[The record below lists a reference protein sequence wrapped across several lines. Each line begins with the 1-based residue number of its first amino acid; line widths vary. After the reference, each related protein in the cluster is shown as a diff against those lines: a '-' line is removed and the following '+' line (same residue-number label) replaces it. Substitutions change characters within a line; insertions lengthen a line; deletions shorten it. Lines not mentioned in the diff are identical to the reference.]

1 MIAMK
6 QYKSRQKLS
15 VQSAPVSRPALS
27 PSPRQFWE
35 KGPGVEGYFC
45 RAFTL
50 IELLVV
56 IALTAILLTL
66 VFGPLINTLNLTS
79 RASTQIESQQTGRD
93 VLRRM
98 ETELS
103 GPVFVYDNVF
113 QGPGTLNS
121 AGNAI
126 GNVGDPDGRVNI
138 WMYGANTATPYVYNP
153 IVGAPVVVPIRF
165 GMIEYVQPAGQAE
178 SSGSALVDPTT
189 GKPDPGANAPGNVSL
204 PLVRGRTITRVFPGL
219 QNNTSGATSATQD
232 GVTLTGQPVD
242 AQGAFHGYANRY
254 DDASDVTTR
263 QDNRVTLYRAEVQP
277 YIKDPNTGNYVPNIA
292 LFHTLNAQGG
302 RGQST
307 TGAIILDDPNFF
319 YDTTPVPAAYVRVGA
334 PGVDVGSRASVPMWE
349 CWKAV
354 SQPLL
359 PLNKGDA
366 IEVRRDDYHKIVY
379 DANNIP
385 IVRPL
390 ITFTPQYVENDPG
403 IPASVEATASETPYT
418 AATTFRSQYGA
429 WARPFRILVYRSPD
443 GLQDPLT
450 YIDPT
455 TKSPLYYEMDD
466 PNTGILNQGAGANVG
481 PVLDQY
487 GAWTNTPQFAF
498 TPDYDKGT
506 INFAFPHTV
515 YDRATDGSPLPMYYN
530 ATTVNSQID
539 ILSNGEPLT
548 GKRYLWL
555 RYFDGTNTLNPGTAM
570 SPLAKFYVPL
580 DNPIKTPPTQPNV
593 RIVPGSER
601 IFGPD
606 QLPGAHYGYRTLYT
620 RVSAY
625 AGQIGPNQY
634 KILYENAA
642 NANYVNDVNDPRVQT
657 GYVEFDSQPDKDIGS
672 QPNIGSINLDPSI
685 ENPSQAAGMTPV
697 YRQHSLPLLKYNP
710 ATGANVPAD
719 PIEISYSFQMN
730 RPSDVVKIDYL
741 TRSILNVTMEMRLYD
756 TRSARPQTTQ
766 LTSKVSVRNLQR

>member
-1 MIAMK
+1 MTAQK
-6 QYKSRQKLS
+6 PQYKR
-15 VQSAPVSRPALS
+15 
-27 PSPRQFWE
+27 E
-35 KGPGVEGYFC
+35 KGKGKREKRALPLNSQLSTLNH
-45 RAFTL
+45 AFTL

-103 GPVFVYDNVF
+103 GPVFIYDNAF
-113 QGPGTLNS
+113 QGPGDPM
-121 AGNAI
+121 GY

-138 WMYGANTATPYVYNP
+138 WMYGQNGTNP
-153 IVGAPVVVPIRF
+153 IGGAPLVVPIRF

-178 SSGSALVDPTT
+178 SSGSTLVDPTT
-189 GKPDPGANAPGNVSL
+189 GKPDPRANAPGNVSL
-204 PLVRGRTITRVFPGL
+204 PLVRGRTIARVFPGL
-219 QNNTSGATSATQD
+219 QNNTSGATNVTDSN
-232 GVTLTGQPVD
+232 GVTLSGQPVD
-242 AQGAFHGYANRY
+242 AQGAFHGYANRF
-254 DDASDVTTR
+254 DDAADVNAK

-277 YIKDPNTGNYVPNIA
+277 YIPDPTAPAGVVRYVPNIA

-307 TGAIILDDPNFF
+307 NGTIILDDPNFF

-334 PGVDVGSRASVPMWE
+334 PGVDVAGRATVPMWE

-366 IEVRRDDYHKIVY
+366 IEVRRDDYHKIMY
-379 DANNIP
+379 DANGLP

-450 YIDPT
+450 YQDAMGKPAD
-455 TKSPLYYEMDD
+455 YEMDD
-466 PNTGILNQGAGANVG
+466 PNSGILYQGVGPNVG

-487 GAWTNTPQFAF
+487 GAWTNTPMFAF

-506 INFAFPHTV
+506 INFSFPHTV
-515 YDRATDGSPLPMYYN
+515 YDRKSDGSPLPMYYN

-555 RYFDGTNTLNPGTAM
+555 RYFDTTNALNPNTAK
-570 SPLAKFYVPL
+570 SPLNQFYVPL
-580 DNPIKTPPTQPNV
+580 DNPITTPATQPKV
-593 RIVPGSER
+593 HITPGSER

-606 QLPGAHYGYRTLYT
+606 QIPGAHYGYRTLYT
-620 RVSAY
+620 RVSAN

-642 NANYVNDVNDPRVQT
+642 NANYASDVNDPRVQT

-672 QPNIGSINLDPSI
+672 QPNIGSVNLDPSL
-685 ENPSQAAGMTPV
+685 ENPSQAAGVTAV
-697 YRQHSLPLLKYNP
+697 YRQHSLPALKYNP
-710 ATGANVPAD
+710 AIGANVAAD
-719 PIEISYSFQMN
+719 PVEVSYSFQMN

-741 TRSILNVTMEMRLYD
+741 TRSILNITMEMRLYD

>member
-1 MIAMK
+1 MTAQK
-6 QYKSRQKLS
+6 PQYNRN
-15 VQSAPVSRPALS
+15 
-27 PSPRQFWE
+27 
-35 KGPGVEGYFC
+35 Y
-45 RAFTL
+45 AFTL

-113 QGPGTLNS
+113 QGPGDPS
-121 AGNAI
+121 GYGNI
-126 GNVGDPDGRVNI
+126 GDPDGRVNI
-138 WMYGANTATPYVYNP
+138 WMYGQNGANP
-153 IVGAPVVVPIRF
+153 IGGAPVVVPIRF

-178 SSGSALVDPTT
+178 SSGSMLVDPTT
-189 GKPDPGANAPGNVSL
+189 GKPDPGASAPGNVSL
-204 PLVRGRTITRVFPGL
+204 PLVRGRTIARVFPGL
-219 QNNTSGATSATQD
+219 QNNTSGATGVTQD
-232 GVTLTGQPVD
+232 GMTLSGQPVD
-242 AQGAFHGYANRY
+242 AQGAYHGYANRF
-254 DDASDVTTR
+254 DDASDVNPR

-277 YIKDPNTGNYVPNIA
+277 YIKLQGSNTYIPNIA
-292 LFHTLNAQGG
+292 LFHTLDAQGT

-307 TGAIILDDPNFF
+307 TGTIILDDPNFF
-319 YDTTPVPAAYVRVGA
+319 YDTTPVPAAYVQAGA
-334 PGVDVGSRASVPMWE
+334 PGVNIAGRATVPMWE

-379 DANNIP
+379 NGSVP

-403 IPASVEATASETPYT
+403 IPASVEATAAETPYT
-418 AATTFRSQYGA
+418 AATTFRSHYGA
-429 WARPFRILVYRSPD
+429 WARPFRVLVYRSPD
-443 GLQDPLT
+443 GIQDPLT
-450 YIDPT
+450 YQDAQGN
-455 TKSPLYYEMDD
+455 PLYYEMNDL
-466 PNTGILNQGAGANVG
+466 NSGIGFQAPGPGLAASVG
-481 PVLDQY
+481 PRVRAD
-487 GAWTNTPQFAF
+487 GSWDPATTPQFAF

-515 YDRATDGSPLPMYYN
+515 YDRKADGSPVPMYYN

-548 GKRYLWL
+548 GRRYLWL
-555 RYFDGTNTLNPGTAM
+555 RYFDGANTLNPSTAL
-570 SPLAKFYVPL
+570 SPLNKFYVPL

-606 QLPGAHYGYRTLYT
+606 QLPGAHYGFRTLYT
-620 RVSAY
+620 RVSAN

-642 NANYVNDVNDPRVQT
+642 NASYVNDINDPRVQT
-657 GYVEFDSQPDKDIGS
+657 GYVEFDSQPDKDIGAPS
-672 QPNIGSINLDPSI
+672 NVGSVNLDPTI
-685 ENPSQAAGMTPV
+685 ENPSQAAGVLPV
-697 YRQHSLPLLKYNP
+697 YRQHSLPLLKYSP
-710 ATGANVPAD
+710 ATGANVAAD
-719 PIEISYSFQMN
+719 PVEVSYSFQMN